1 MVKTGSTVT
10 GARLLVTVAFIGL
23 PLWANPQAQTSET
36 DSNSAVAERTEVP
49 KLKVYAAIKPA
60 SREAVEA
67 TKAQIGK
74 ESIIGSGP
82 KLPLWLYG
90 VEAQRDNN
98 FYAGVMVGRDPF
110 NGGGSVGIATF
121 IVPVVIKTNSIVTA
135 IDSKT
140 GKFTTKPGVTV
151 FDPTKADACL
161 GTTNNVALTLLQES
175 PIVKSANFN
184 FGGTPVGETQYV
196 DAFQRSNFW
205 QPLGGEDSG
214 YHVLLNPVNTLSAVV
229 INVPAAHGAAVP
241 GSLVG
246 LCSTLGV
253 VDINWLDAYL
263 DATVLPA
270 LVSKGVNPS
279 NFPYFEYKN
288 VVQSIG
294 TPGFDDCCVL
304 GYHGTT
310 GYPIQ
315 TYAVVDFDTSR
326 FFTSTAVQDTGIA
339 SHEVAEWMNDPFGT
353 NPTPPWGNTGQ
364 VAGCQNNLE
373 VGDPLTGTNAPPIV
387 MPNGFTYHLQ
397 ELAFFSWFFGG
408 PSTGIHGWYSD
419 NATFLTD
426 AGPVCQTPQP
436 ASSSGWKFIQLTK

>member
-1 MVKTGSTVT
+1 MAKTGSIIT
-10 GARLLVTVAFIGL
+10 GARLLVTIAFIVL
-23 PLWANPQAQTSET
+23 PVWANPAAQASET
-36 DSNSAVAERTEVP
+36 DSNNGVADGAVLP
-49 KLKVYAAIKPA
+49 KLKVYAAIKAPNK
-60 SREAVEA
+60 EAVEA
-67 TKAQIGK
+67 TKAQIGN
-74 ESIIGSGP
+74 ESVIGSGP

-90 VEAQRDNN
+90 VESPRDGN
-98 FYAGVMVGRDPF
+98 FYTGVMVGRDPF
-110 NGGGSVGIATF
+110 NGGGTADIATY
-121 IVPVVIKTNSIVTA
+121 IVPVVIKTNSVVTA
-135 IDSKT
+135 ISKT
-140 GKFTTKPGVTV
+140 GIFTTKPGVTV

-161 GTTNNVALTLLQES
+161 GTSNNVALTLLQES

-184 FGGTPVGETQYV
+184 FGGTPVGETQYT

-205 QPLGGEDSG
+205 KPLGGDDSG
-214 YHVLLNPVNTLSAVV
+214 YHVLLNPVTTLPVV
-229 INVPAAHGAAVP
+229 IIDVPAAHGAAVP
-241 GSLVG
+241 GSLYG

-253 VDINWLDAYL
+253 VDLNWLDAYL
-263 DATVLPA
+263 DSTVLPA
-270 LVSKGVNPS
+270 LVSKGVNPG

-288 VVQSIG
+288 VVQSVG

-304 GYHGTT
+304 GYHSYS

-326 FFTSTAVQDTGIA
+326 FFSSTAVQDTGIA
-339 SHEVAEWMNDPFGT
+339 AHEVAEWMNDPFGD
-353 NPTPPWGNTGQ
+353 NYTPAWGNTGQ
-364 VAGCQNNLE
+364 VVACQGNLE

-426 AGPVCQTPQP
+426 AGPVCQTPP
-436 ASSSGWKFIQLTK
+436 PTSSSGWKFIQLTN